1 MIGMFCATVSTRFR
15 FHHNFDGLL
24 RSECFNFFCCRS
36 FSYLAPILTNKSCSY
51 VRTIYLI
58 FNVKQQK
65 MNEKKLEIQFAR
77 AARWKKRMFPRW
89 FLCPVSNNSSRAAT
103 CCKWHIKKLK
113 LFARGIR
120 AIENSNTKKKDTK
133 FQFFFLFPAKRCSAW
148 TAFVLII
155 GLWRALVLPARPPR
169 STGSSN

>member
-1 MIGMFCATVSTRFR
+1 MLLMGCSGLNALTFFVVALFHISPRSWPIKVAHMFAQFIWSSTW
-15 FHHNFDGLL
+15 
-24 RSECFNFFCCRS
+24 S
-36 FSYLAPILTNKSCSY
+36 NKKW
-51 VRTIYLI
+51 T
-58 FNVKQQK
+58 
-65 MNEKKLEIQFAR
+65 KKLEIQFAR

-155 GLWRALVLPARPPR
+155 GLWRALVLPAWAPR